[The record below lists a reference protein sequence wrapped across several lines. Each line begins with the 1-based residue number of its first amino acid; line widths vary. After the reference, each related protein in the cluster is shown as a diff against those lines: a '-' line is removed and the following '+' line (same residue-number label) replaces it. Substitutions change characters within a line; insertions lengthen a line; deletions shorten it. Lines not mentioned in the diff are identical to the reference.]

1 MSATTELCMA
11 AGVPSLNARLGVL
24 AERASEPALGTGW
37 GSVRVTSPLQ
47 RPGLPGFLPSFP
59 CAGLIPGAR

>member
-24 AERASEPALGTGW
+24 AERAPEPALGTVW

-47 RPGLPGFLPSFP
+47 RPGLPGFLPSLVP
-59 CAGLIPGAR
+59 V